1 MARTSAAMGETLDS
15 RGDIVMLSETFSGY
29 GVYILASYGLVGG
42 MMAMALFIARKKR
55 RNTESRLSKWFQREK
70 N

>member
-1 MARTSAAMGETLDS
+1 
-15 RGDIVMLSETFSGY
+15 MLSETFSGY